1 MLDPKRAGDFLT
13 HCVPAHILFGLIIG
27 EGYPKI
33 PRKPERLGPIDVQ
46 SVPEIAGFG
55 LFRVP
60 FRSDWQRNSR
70 IFRLPAGQDLR
81 VPRREGGEFFR
92 TQIVAARCDGF
103 IPLD

>member
-1 MLDPKRAGDFLT
+1 MT

-33 PRKPERLGPIDVQ
+33 PQKPERLAPIDVQ

-55 LFRVP
+55 LFRALLRP
-60 FRSDWQRNSR
+60 GWRRNSR

-81 VPRREGGEFFR
+81 VLRSQGGEFF
-92 TQIVAARCDGF
+92 
-103 IPLD
+103 L